1 MLFQIKYFFNF
12 LFKSTNQHGV
22 HSPFVFK
29 LLTDCFYDKTE
40 KPWYSKLRDYRH
52 SLVKNNA
59 SITVKDFGAG
69 SKALDKK
76 ERKVTDIAKNAGITL
91 KRAQLLG
98 RLVAYFDI
106 QHTLE
111 IGTSL
116 GISTAAMR
124 MAKSTHSITTLEGC
138 PNTAQIAIDSFETF
152 GLKNIDLE
160 IGSFAE
166 TLPNVLKNN
175 TFDLI
180 YFDGNH
186 QKQATIDYFLACLP
200 HIHNESVF
208 IFDDIYWSKG
218 MSEAWKYIKNHA
230 SVTVSIDTFYWGI
243 VFFRKEQEK
252 EAFVVRV

>member
-1 MLFQIKYFFNF
+1 MLFQIKSYFKF

-29 LLTDCFYDKTE
+29 LLTECFYDKTG
-40 KPWYSKLRDYRH
+40 KPWYSKFRDYRR
-52 SLVKNNA
+52 SLLKNNS
-59 SITVKDFGAG
+59 SIAVKDFGAG
-69 SKALDKK
+69 SKALDKQ
-76 ERKVTDIAKNAGITL
+76 ERNVADIAKNAGITL

-98 RLVAYFDI
+98 RLVSYFDI
-106 QHTLE
+106 EHTLE

-124 MAKSTHSITTLEGC
+124 MANLNNSIITLEGC
-138 PNTAQIAIDSFETF
+138 PNTAQIATHSFDAF
-152 GLKNIDLE
+152 GLKYIHLE
-160 IGSFAE
+160 IGSFVE
-166 TLPNVLKNN
+166 TLPKMLKNN

-218 MSEAWKYIKNHA
+218 MSEAWQYIKNHP

>member
-1 MLFQIKYFFNF
+1 MLFQIKSYFNF
-12 LFKSTNQHGV
+12 LLKSTNQHGV

-29 LLTDCFYDKTE
+29 LLTECFYDKTN
-40 KPWYSKLRDYRH
+40 KPWYSKVRNYRR
-52 SLVKNNA
+52 SLLKNNT
-59 SITVKDFGAG
+59 SIAVKDFGAG

-76 ERKVTDIAKNAGITL
+76 QRNVASIAKNAGITL

-98 RLVAYFDI
+98 RLVSYFDI
-106 QHTLE
+106 EHTLE

-116 GISTAAMR
+116 GISTAAMHL
-124 MAKSTHSITTLEGC
+124 ANPKNSITTLEGC
-138 PNTAQIAIDSFETF
+138 PNTAQIAKNSFETF
-152 GLKNIDLE
+152 ELKNITIV

-166 TLPNVLKNN
+166 TLPKVLKNK
-175 TFDLI
+175 TYDFI

-186 QKQATIDYFLACLP
+186 QKQATIDYFLTCLP
-200 HIHNESVF
+200 HTHNETVF
-208 IFDDIYWSKG
+208 IFDDIYWSEG
-218 MSEAWKYIKNHA
+218 MSEAWQYIKNHP